1 MSLSIEFSDGDKRGK
16 GMESPGACLKRE
28 RELRGF
34 SLHDVHAATRIP
46 VKRLADLEADN
57 FNALPQEAF
66 VKGYIKA
73 SCKFMGLD
81 ETDLLLRYELFM
93 KDNAPLEEV
102 PSEVAAPGPE
112 RAVSLGSKKVM
123 GLLLALG
130 LLIII
135 GFYFLR
141 GSGPEERLV
150 NTPGVAAP
158 SAPVES
164 VEPSVTASAAVPV
177 SEHEAAATPGHVLKI
192 IATDNLWLKLTID
205 KKKPFDV
212 LLKKGEAKQWLMKSG
227 VSLVIGNA
235 GGATLVFDGKPVKMP
250 HKPGRVIKMKF
261 PLSP

>member
-1 MSLSIEFSDGDKRGK
+1 
-16 GMESPGACLKRE
+16 MESPGACLKRE

-34 SLHDVHAATRIP
+34 SLHDVHEATRIP

-57 FNALPQEAF
+57 FDALPQEAF

-73 SCKFMGLD
+73 ACKFMGLD

-93 KDNAPLEEV
+93 KDNAPLEE
-102 PSEVAAPGPE
+102 PPAEVAPPVPE
-112 RAVSLGSKKVM
+112 RAISLSSKKVV

-135 GFYFLR
+135 GFYLLR
-141 GSGPEERLV
+141 GSGPEDKLV
-150 NTPGVAAP
+150 DTSAAPAP
-158 SAPVES
+158 SAPIER
-164 VEPSVTASAAVPV
+164 VEPSAPAPAAVEVPV
-177 SEHEAAATPGHVLKI
+177 QEAAPPGHVLKV
-192 IATDNLWLKLTID
+192 IATDDLWMKLTID
-205 KKKPFDV
+205 KKKSFEV
-212 LLKKGEAKQWLMKSG
+212 LLKKGNAKQWLMKSG

-250 HKPGRVIKMKF
+250 HKPGRVLKMKF